1 LTVTLSGEPVRGDL
15 RNRGCPSRVVLDHLS
30 STWGVL
36 VLRALLAGTRRFG
49 ELRRDVDG
57 VSEKMLAQT
66 LHALER
72 DGLVERTAYPVI
84 PPRVEYRLT
93 DLGREAASHVNGL
106 LSWIE
111 DRLPAMLERQRTYD
125 DSRAGTGD

>member
-1 LTVTLSGEPVRGDL
+1 MSSIAPESLLKGDL
-15 RNRGCPSRVVLDHLS
+15 RDRACPSRLVLDHLS

-66 LHALER
+66 LQALER

-93 DLGREAASHVNGL
+93 DLGREAATHVDGL

-111 DRLPAMLERQRTYD
+111 DRLPAMLSNQRAHD
-125 DSRAGTGD
+125 ARRSEAS